1 MVLMIIASV
10 TPSYQAGIEDLFLK
24 AVQVTFVLNPRV
36 EYKQSAFTLSSR
48 IKIGRQK
55 IEEAKL
61 KLLALNDIKLQYE
74 GQQPFESINLAICS
88 PIDANTGIFEIPNI

>member
-1 MVLMIIASV
+1 MSL
-10 TPSYQAGIEDLFLK
+10 L
-24 AVQVTFVLNPRV
+24 LNPRI

-61 KLLALNDIKLQYE
+61 KLPALNDIKQQYE
-74 GQQPFESINLAICS
+74 GQQPFESINIAICS
-88 PIDANTGIFEIPNI
+88 PIDATTGIFAIEARIIFIRS